1 MASPASRPIRRRLFR
16 PIGSAI
22 GTAALLAPLLGL
34 ISAGCS
40 GGSMDGSPPAEAGS
54 EWRTYGGSRARTNF
68 NAEEQTITV
77 EDNEAIRPRLAS
89 PGAIV
94 ARTQAPGS
102 AMRAWFG
109 GVVESVK
116 GLFQAPTPSAVRWAA
131 AAAAIIICLQAAAL
145 GTLLTQNTGG
155 YQTASRPGIEGE
167 HAAVALIAFTDR
179 APIAEIAHVLAENRL
194 RVVDG
199 PLPGGFFSVRFEDD
213 ATGEEQRR
221 RFDGI
226 LARKDLIRAVMT
238 GQ

>member
-1 MASPASRPIRRRLFR
+1 MSTAYTTDSIKLLKGLEAVRKRPGMY
-16 PIGSAI
+16 IGDTDDIS
-22 GTAALLAPLLGL
+22 GL
-34 ISAGCS
+34 HHMVFELVDNSI
-40 GGSMDGSPPAEAGS
+40 DEAQVGYADHVS
-54 EWRTYGGSRARTNF
+54 V
-68 NAEEQTITV
+68 TIHADNSVTV

-89 PGAIV
+89 AGVIV

-102 AMRAWFG
+102 AMRAWFD
-109 GVVESVK
+109 GVVDSVK
-116 GLFQAPTPSAVRWAA
+116 RLFRAPTPGAVRWAA
-131 AAAAIIICLQAAAL
+131 AAAAVVICLQAAAL
-145 GTLLTQNTGG
+145 GTLLTQDTGS

-167 HAAVALIAFTDR
+167 HAPVALVAFTDR
-179 APIAEIAHVLAENRL
+179 APIADVSRLLAENRL

-221 RFDGI
+221 RFDAI

>member
-1 MASPASRPIRRRLFR
+1 MSGIDEHLTEHEEIELLLPWYVTGKLDAAD
-16 PIGSAI
+16 
-22 GTAALLAPLLGL
+22 TARVEAYLAQHPEMLHQLAL
-34 ISAGCS
+34 I
-40 GGSMDGSPPAEAGS
+40 
-54 EWRTYGGSRARTNF
+54 
-68 NAEEQTITV
+68 AEEQTVTV

-89 PGAIV
+89 AGVIV

-102 AMRAWFG
+102 AMRAWFD
-109 GVVESVK
+109 GVVDSVK
-116 GLFQAPTPSAVRWAA
+116 RLFQAPTPGAVRWAA
-131 AAAAIIICLQAAAL
+131 AAAAVVICLQAAAL
-145 GTLLTQNTGG
+145 GTLLTQDTGG

-167 HAAVALIAFTDR
+167 HAPVALVAFTDR
-179 APIAEIAHVLAENRL
+179 APIADVSRLLAENRL

-221 RFDGI
+221 RFDAV

>member
-1 MASPASRPIRRRLFR
+1 MSGIDEHLSEHEEIEMLLPWYVTGKLDDADTARVEAFLARHPDVLHQL
-16 PIGSAI
+16 AI
-22 GTAALLAPLLGL
+22 
-34 ISAGCS
+34 I
-40 GGSMDGSPPAEAGS
+40 
-54 EWRTYGGSRARTNF
+54 
-68 NAEEQTITV
+68 AEEQTVTI
-77 EDNEAIRPRLAS
+77 EDNELIRPRLAS
-89 PGAIV
+89 AGAIV

-102 AMRAWFG
+102 AMRTWFG

-116 GLFQAPTPSAVRWAA
+116 GLFQAPTPGAVRWAA
-131 AAAAIIICLQAAAL
+131 AAAAVIICLQAAAL

-167 HAAVALIAFTDR
+167 HAAVALIAFSDR
-179 APIAEIAHVLAENRL
+179 ASIAEIARVLAENRL

-199 PLPGGFFSVRFEDD
+199 PLPGGFFSVRFEDN

-221 RFDGI
+221 RFDAI